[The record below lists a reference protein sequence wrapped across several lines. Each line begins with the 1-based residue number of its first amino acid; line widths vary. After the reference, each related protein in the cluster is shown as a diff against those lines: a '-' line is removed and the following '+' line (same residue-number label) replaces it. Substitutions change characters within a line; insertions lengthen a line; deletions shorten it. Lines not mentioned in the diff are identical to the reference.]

1 MYKKI
6 VAIFTIIMCMA
17 GAVIPAYAQV
27 ENGTRGE
34 QNAETYAN
42 ENALEETSEMSISGN
57 GFTEEGN
64 AELGDNFS
72 SADDKEFITVT
83 TKAGNTFYLIID
95 RARNSENVY
104 FLNKVDESD
113 LQAFLSEDSLGLD
126 SIVSTPSQTESAG
139 EVNEDNRKE
148 ELEEKQKEL
157 ELLEEERELEEKQQA
172 ENKQNYIIFGVAIII
187 LVIAYITKSKKQ
199 KGQDDIDDYES
210 EDEYEEEYDDDNDED
225 EVYGEDDFP
234 DKEEDGNEEQE
245 EEIEEDYDIWTEDDF

>member
-6 VAIFTIIMCMA
+6 VAIFAIIMCMA
-17 GAVIPAYAQV
+17 LATIPAYAQV
-27 ENGTRGE
+27 EEITEEE
-34 QNAETYAN
+34 QSTNA
-42 ENALEETSEMSISGN
+42 NALGETGEVSIAN
-57 GFTEEGN
+57 NAFTEEGN
-64 AELGDNFS
+64 ASLGDSLS
-72 SADDKEFITVT
+72 SSDNKEFITVT
-83 TKAGNTFYLIID
+83 TKKGNTFYLVID
-95 RARNSENVY
+95 RARDSENVY
-104 FLNKVDESD
+104 FLNKVDEND
-113 LQAFLSEDSLGLD
+113 LQAFLSEGSLGVD
-126 SIVSTPSQTESAG
+126 SVVSTPSQTGSVG
-139 EVNEDNRKE
+139 EISEDNGQK